1 MAGTITRLEIQHR
14 NKERVNVY
22 IDDQFA
28 FGLSL
33 LLAAALRK
41 GQALSDADIATLRE
55 QDGVEKAY
63 DRVLNY
69 LSYRARSESEI
80 RQYLRRKDVADD
92 VADELVERLR
102 RVGLVDDA
110 AFASLWVRNRQATS
124 PRGGRALRQ
133 ELWQKGIARDVV
145 DDALT
150 DLDETEQALAAAR
163 PRAHR
168 LAGLDAPEF
177 RKKLTDFLLRR
188 GFAYSVARAT
198 VAQVW
203 DETTGEQLDMED
215 EGDVT

>member
-1 MAGTITRLEIQHR
+1 MAGTITRLEVQKR
-14 NKERVNVY
+14 NKERVSVY
-22 IDDQFA
+22 LDDEFA

-41 GQALSDADIATLRE
+41 GQRLSDAEIAALRE

-63 DRVLNY
+63 ERALNY
-69 LSYRARSESEI
+69 LSYRARSEREI
-80 RQYLRRKDVADD
+80 RTYLRRKDVDED
-92 VADELVERLR
+92 VAEEIVARLR

-124 PRGGRALRQ
+124 PRGERALRQ

-145 DDALT
+145 DEALT
-150 DLDETEQALAAAR
+150 DLDETGQALEAGR
-163 PRAHR
+163 SRAQR
-168 LAGLDAPEF
+168 LAGLEAAEF

-188 GFAYSVARAT
+188 GFSYGVARGV

-203 DETTGEQLDMED
+203 AETTGERLAMED
-215 EGDVT
+215 EGE

>member
-1 MAGTITRLEIQHR
+1 MAGTITRLEVQKR

-22 IDDQFA
+22 LDDEFA
-28 FGLSL
+28 FGMPL

-41 GQALSDADIATLRE
+41 GQRLNDAQIAALRE
-55 QDGVEKAY
+55 QDGIEKAY
-63 DRVLNY
+63 DRALNY
-69 LSYRARSESEI
+69 LSYRARSEREI
-80 RQYLRRKDVADD
+80 RTYLRRKDVSDD
-92 VADELVERLR
+92 VAEEIMARLR

-124 PRGGRALRQ
+124 PRGERALRQ

-145 DDALT
+145 DEALT
-150 DLDETEQALAAAR
+150 DLDETGQALAAAR

-168 LAGLDAPEF
+168 LAGLEAAEF

-188 GFAYSVARAT
+188 GFSYGVARGV

-203 DETTGEQLDMED
+203 AETTGERLAMED
-215 EGDVT
+215 EEE